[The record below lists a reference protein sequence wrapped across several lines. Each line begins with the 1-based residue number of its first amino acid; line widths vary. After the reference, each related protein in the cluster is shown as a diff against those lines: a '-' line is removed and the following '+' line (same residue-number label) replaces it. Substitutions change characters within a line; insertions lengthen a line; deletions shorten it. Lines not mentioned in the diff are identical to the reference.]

1 VFVAAGAPE
10 AARRLGRVLI
20 TDPGMDVVCHADAGY
35 ELAID
40 TAQKQGIIMPML
52 KKGCSANDVFVDF
65 TATTSACPQ
74 RALLHPPGPPAR
86 CLTAG
91 SKMVGLGPLLTGYC
105 IPLQSF

>member
-52 KKGCSANDVFVDF
+52 K
-65 TATTSACPQ
+65 
-74 RALLHPPGPPAR
+74 
-86 CLTAG
+86 
-91 SKMVGLGPLLTGYC
+91 
-105 IPLQSF
+105 